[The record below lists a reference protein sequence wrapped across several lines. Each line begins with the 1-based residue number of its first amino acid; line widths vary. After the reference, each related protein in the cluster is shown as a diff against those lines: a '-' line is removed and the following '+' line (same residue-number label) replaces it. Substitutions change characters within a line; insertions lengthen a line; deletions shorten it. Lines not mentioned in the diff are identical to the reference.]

1 MEQLAALREE
11 REYTARVQELLLA
24 VIEQSDII
32 SGDHSESIRAIIA
45 DAWEDLRMR
54 PTALSPYDLEQL
66 SAEIERF
73 IVRKTFTQDL
83 AARYRRMLMN
93 PFFARVD
100 FIEEGAQELEKIVI
114 GLYSLKNEKG
124 EIMVH
129 DWRAPVCSLYYDT
142 MPGAAQYNCP
152 SGVIKGEMTLKRQY
166 RMENGKL
173 VYYVDT
179 QLNIDDSLLL
189 DILSGATSRHMKQ
202 IVSTIQAEQNAAIRE
217 DSAKVM
223 SVVGSAGSGKTS
235 VAMHRAAYLMYRRR
249 DLLEASRIQ
258 ILSPSGVFSEYI
270 STVLP
275 ELGEENIK
283 ARTMHEIVS
292 GIMEA
297 NVETPLEQ
305 LTRLLDEGGE
315 LRRKSVEYKTGER
328 FMAEL
333 NKYIE
338 SFTTFGPDFA
348 NVWVEGKLMI
358 RREELRRMYKDEFK
372 LLTPAQRLIR
382 VKATLDSRFESW
394 EKTMYAQYEQQYAGK
409 YNGRELRMMCRMAVS
424 QRMQPLRQQLN
435 GMLDVKGDTLL
446 RAAMRYAPRE
456 LKEALR
462 DNMQAGVIWWEDA
475 VAEAYMRV
483 RLGFTAPDKTVYHLL
498 IDEAQDYSDAG
509 LKLLSAY
516 FPMARVTLLGDPMQR
531 TCPGM
536 SACRPEKWGECFGAP
551 DAKVFELTHC
561 YRSTQPIARL
571 CNALLPGG
579 ERLIPFGRE
588 GMMPV
593 VDVYSDEKVIDTLKA
608 FREAGHASIA
618 VVTRT
623 PEQAVALAD
632 KLDNVYRL
640 DGGDD
645 DANYEAGD
653 TVVGCYHLMK
663 GMEFDAVIAVWPD
676 CELTDD
682 ERRRLYTSCSRAL
695 HAVAL
700 LGGRQLIAELGIV
713 L

>member
-1 MEQLAALREE
+1 MEQLTALHEE
-11 REYTARVQELLLA
+11 REYTAKVQELLLA

-32 SGDHSESIRAIIA
+32 SGSHSEEIRAIIS

-54 PTALSPYDLEQL
+54 PTALSPWELEQL
-66 SAEIERF
+66 SAEIES
-73 IVRKTFTQDL
+73 INMRKTFTQEM
-83 AARYRRMLMN
+83 AERYRRMLMN

-100 FIEEGAQELEKIVI
+100 FIEEGENELEKIVI

-129 DWRAPVCSLYYDT
+129 DWRAPVCSLYYDA
-142 MPGAAQYNCP
+142 MPGDAQYNCP
-152 SGVIKGEMTLKRQY
+152 NGVIKGQMTLKRQY
-166 RMENGKL
+166 KMENGRL

-179 QLNIDDSLLL
+179 QLNIDDQMLL

-202 IVSTIQAEQNAAIRE
+202 IVSTIQSEQNAAIRE
-217 DSAKVM
+217 ESGRVM

-249 DLLEASRIQ
+249 DLMEASRIQ
-258 ILSPSGVFSEYI
+258 ILSPSSVFSEYI

-292 GIMEA
+292 SIMGA
-297 NVETPLEQ
+297 DIETPLEQ

-315 LRRKSVEYKTGER
+315 LRRKSVAYKTGDK

-333 NKYIE
+333 EKYID

-348 NVWVEGKLMI
+348 NVWLEGKLMI
-358 RREELRRMYKDEFK
+358 RKEELRRMYKDEFK
-372 LLTPAQRLIR
+372 ILTPAQRLVR

-394 EKTMYAQYEQQYAGK
+394 EKSMYAQYEQQYAGK
-409 YNGRELRMMCRMAVS
+409 YSGRELKMVCRMAVS
-424 QRMQPLRQQLN
+424 QRLQPMRLQLRN
-435 GMLDVKGDTLL
+435 MLDVKGDTLM
-446 RAAMRYAPRE
+446 RAAMRTAPRE

-462 DNMQAGVIWWEDA
+462 ENMQAGVIWWEDA
-475 VAEAYMRV
+475 VAEAYMRL
-483 RLGFTAPDKTVYHLL
+483 RLGFTAPDKSVYHLL
-498 IDEAQDYSDAG
+498 VDEAQDYSDAALRM
-509 LKLLSAY
+509 LKAY
-516 FPMARVTLLGDPMQR
+516 FPMAKITLLGDPMQR

-536 SACRPEKWGECFGAP
+536 GECRPERWGECFGAP
-551 DAKVFELTHC
+551 DAKVFELSHC
-561 YRSTQPIARL
+561 YRSTLPIARL
-571 CNALLPGG
+571 CNAILPGKD
-579 ERLIPFGRE
+579 RLVPVGRE
-588 GMMPV
+588 GDMPV
-593 VDVYSDEKVIDTLKA
+593 VSVYSDELLRNTLA
-608 FREAGHASIA
+608 DFRKKGHKTIA

-623 PEQAVALAD
+623 PEMAVEAAD

-640 DGGDD
+640 DGGDA
-645 DANYEAGD
+645 DANYEVGD

-663 GMEFDAVIAVWPD
+663 GMEFDAVIAVWPE

-682 ERRRLYTSCSRAL
+682 ERRRIYTSCSRAL
-695 HAVAL
+695 HGVAL
-700 LGGRQLIAELGIV
+700 LGGEKLMTELGIV

>member
-1 MEQLAALREE
+1 MEQLTALPEE
-11 REYTARVQELLLA
+11 REYTAKVQELLLA

-32 SGDHSESIRAIIA
+32 SGSHSDEIRAIIS

-54 PTALSPYDLEQL
+54 PTALSPWELEQL
-66 SAEIERF
+66 SAEIES
-73 IVRKTFTQDL
+73 INMRKTFTQEM

-100 FIEEGAQELEKIVI
+100 FIEEGENELEKIVI

-129 DWRAPVCSLYYDT
+129 DWRAPVCSLYYDS
-142 MPGAAQYNCP
+142 MPGEAQYNCP
-152 SGVIKGEMTLKRQY
+152 NGVIKGQMTLKRQY
-166 RMENGKL
+166 KMENGRL

-179 QLNIDDSLLL
+179 QLNIDDQMLL

-202 IVSTIQAEQNAAIRE
+202 IVSTIQSEQNAAIRE
-217 DSAKVM
+217 ESGRVV

-249 DLLEASRIQ
+249 DLMEASRIQ
-258 ILSPSGVFSEYI
+258 ILSPSSVFSEYI

-283 ARTMHEIVS
+283 ARTMHDIVCS
-292 GIMEA
+292 IMDA

-315 LRRKSVEYKTGER
+315 LRRKSVAYKTGDK

-333 NKYIE
+333 DKYIE

-348 NVWVEGKLMI
+348 NVWLEGKLMI
-358 RREELRRMYKDEFK
+358 RKEELRRMYKDEFK
-372 LLTPAQRLIR
+372 ILTPAQRLVR
-382 VKATLDSRFESW
+382 VKATLDSRFDSW
-394 EKTMYAQYEQQYAGK
+394 EKSMYAQYEQQYAGK
-409 YNGRELRMMCRMAVS
+409 YSGRELKMVCRMAVS
-424 QRMQPLRQQLN
+424 QRLQPMRLQLRN
-435 GMLDVKGDTLL
+435 MLDVKGDTLM
-446 RAAMRYAPRE
+446 RAAMRTAPRD

-462 DNMQAGVIWWEDA
+462 ENMQAGIIWWEDA
-475 VAEAYMRV
+475 VAEAYMRLK
-483 RLGFTAPDKTVYHLL
+483 LGFTAPDKSVYHLL
-498 IDEAQDYSDAG
+498 VDEAQDYSDAA
-509 LKLLSAY
+509 LKMLRAY
-516 FPMARVTLLGDPMQR
+516 FPMAKITLLGDPMQR

-536 SACRPEKWGECFGAP
+536 AECKPERWGECFGSP
-551 DAKVFELTHC
+551 DAKVFELSHC
-561 YRSTQPIARL
+561 YRSTLPIARL
-571 CNALLPGG
+571 CNAILPGKD
-579 ERLIPFGRE
+579 RLTPFGRE
-588 GMMPV
+588 GDMPV
-593 VDVYSDEKVIDTLKA
+593 VSVYSDGAVRDTLKK
-608 FREAGHASIA
+608 FREAGHKTIA

-623 PEQAVALAD
+623 PEMAVAVAD
-632 KLDNVYRL
+632 KLEDVYRL
-640 DGGDD
+640 DGGDA
-645 DANYEAGD
+645 DANYEVGD
-653 TVVGCYHLMK
+653 TVVGCYHLVK

-682 ERRRLYTSCSRAL
+682 ERRRIYTSCSRAL
-695 HAVAL
+695 HGVAL
-700 LGGRQLIAELGIV
+700 LCGEKLLADLGIV

>member
-1 MEQLAALREE
+1 MEQLAALHEE

-32 SGDHSESIRAIIA
+32 SGSHSEEIRAIIS

-54 PTALSPYDLEQL
+54 PTALSTWELEQL
-66 SAEIERF
+66 SAEVERF
-73 IVRKTFTQDL
+73 NARKTFTQEL
-83 AARYRRMLMN
+83 AERYRRMLMN

-100 FIEEGAQELEKIVI
+100 FVEEGEEQLEKIVI

-129 DWRAPVCSLYYDT
+129 DWRAPVCSLYYDA
-142 MPGAAQYNCP
+142 MPGQAQYSCP
-152 SGVIKGEMTLKRQY
+152 EGVIRGEMTLKRQY
-166 RMENGKL
+166 KMENGKL

-179 QLNIDDSLLL
+179 QLNIDDDLLL

-249 DLLEASRIQ
+249 DLLDASRIQ
-258 ILSPSGVFSEYI
+258 ILSPSGAFSEYI

-275 ELGEENIK
+275 ELGEKNIK

-292 GIMEA
+292 GIMETK
-297 NVETPLEQ
+297 VETPLEQ
-305 LTRLLDEGGE
+305 LNRLLDEGGE
-315 LRRKSVEYKTGER
+315 LRRKSVAYKTGEK
-328 FMAEL
+328 FKAEL
-333 NKYIE
+333 EKYIE
-338 SFTTFGPDFA
+338 SFSTFGPDFA
-348 NVWVEGKLMI
+348 NVWFEGKLMI
-358 RREELRRMYKDEFK
+358 RKEELRRMYKDEFK
-372 LLTPAQRLIR
+372 ILSPAQRLVR
-382 VKATLDSRFESW
+382 VKATLDTRFESW
-394 EKTMYAQYEQQYAGK
+394 EKSMYAQYEQMYSSK
-409 YNGRELRMMCRMAVS
+409 YSGRELKMMCRMAVS
-424 QRMQPLRQQLN
+424 QRLQPIRLHLR
-435 GMLDVKGDTLL
+435 GMLDVKGDSLL
-446 RAAMRYAPRE
+446 RAAMRTAPRD

-462 DNMQAGVIWWEDA
+462 ENVQAGIIWWEDA

-483 RLGFTAPDKTVYHLL
+483 KLGFTAPDKSVYHLL
-498 IDEAQDYSDAG
+498 VDETQDYSDTA
-509 LKLLSAY
+509 LRLLSAY
-516 FPMARVTLLGDPMQR
+516 FPLARVTLLGDPMQR

-536 SACRPEKWGECFGAP
+536 DACRPDKWGECFGAP
-551 DAKVFELTHC
+551 DAQVFELTHC

-593 VDVYSDEKVIDTLKA
+593 VSVYSDDLVRDTLKQ
-608 FREAGHASIA
+608 FRDAGHKTIA

-623 PEQAVALAD
+623 PEMAVEIAD
-632 KLDNVYRL
+632 KLENVYRL
-640 DGGDD
+640 DGGDAD
-645 DANYEAGD
+645 SDYEVGD
-653 TVVGCYHLMK
+653 TVVGCYHLVK

-682 ERRRLYTSCSRAL
+682 ERRRLYTACSRAL
-695 HAVAL
+695 HAAAL
-700 LGGRQLIAELGIV
+700 LGTEKLIGELGIV